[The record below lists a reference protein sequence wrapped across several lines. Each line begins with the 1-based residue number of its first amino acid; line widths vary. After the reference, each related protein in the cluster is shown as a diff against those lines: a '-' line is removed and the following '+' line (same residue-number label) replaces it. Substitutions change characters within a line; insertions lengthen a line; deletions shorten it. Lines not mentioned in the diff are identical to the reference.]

1 MCYSLQRLGYLEAV
15 QYYEARLHLISE
27 TSVTKV
33 HNIQF
38 LLCCK
43 PKSCCLKKGKD
54 GEAWKQEQVQVFIGI
69 WLDRLCFECGLTPD
83 IQIKYTSLLKNLV
96 INTIVNLNLQFFQLI
111 CNLRDFH
118 PLYFGP
124 LTNTLWIYY
133 PLWSQISSDII
144 RNY

>member
-1 MCYSLQRLGYLEAV
+1 MWYSLQRLGYLEAV

-38 LLCCK
+38 LSCCK

-54 GEAWKQEQVQVFIGI
+54 GEAWKQEQVQVFIDI
-69 WLDRLCFECGLTPD
+69 WLDRLCFECSLTPD

-111 CNLRDFH
+111 CNLRDFFSSSVFWSSH
-118 PLYFGP
+118 KYIVDLLSSMISDKF
-124 LTNTLWIYY
+124 WYY
-133 PLWSQISSDII
+133 
-144 RNY
+144 